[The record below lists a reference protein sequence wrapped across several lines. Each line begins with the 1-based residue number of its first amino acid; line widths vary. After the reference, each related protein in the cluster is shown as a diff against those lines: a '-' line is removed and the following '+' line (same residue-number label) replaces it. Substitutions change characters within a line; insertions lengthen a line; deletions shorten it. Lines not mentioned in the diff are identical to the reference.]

1 MNKIETLMK
10 NLKCTEA
17 EARQILADDEAIDK
31 GEKLFELSAEGK
43 KVAKSM
49 TIAGE
54 KTVKKS
60 VKRERKIDDE
70 KVAIIEKIAD
80 FLAKN
85 EGFVVEILKKEKE
98 ISLKVGENDYSVTL
112 TKHRPP
118 KKQRKFPQSGGFF
131 RARADFLRKKI
142 KIF

>member
-1 MNKIETLMK
+1 MNKKVKNLMDK
-10 NLKCTEA
+10 LKCTEA
-17 EARQILADDEAIDK
+17 EALQILADDEAIDK

-54 KTVKKS
+54 KTVKS
-60 VKRERKIDDE
+60 TAKRERKVDTE
-70 KVAIIEKIAD
+70 KVEIIDKIAE
-80 FLAKN
+80 FLSKN
-85 EGFVVEILKKEKE
+85 PNFSVEILKKEKE

-118 KKQRKFPQSGGFF
+118 KK
-131 RARADFLRKKI
+131 
-142 KIF
+142 

>member
-1 MNKIETLMK
+1 MVYTLDKIPKVCYNLGTIKKGVDTMNKIETLMAK
-10 NLKCTEA
+10 LKCTEA

-60 VKRERKIDDE
+60 VKRERKADDE

-85 EGFVVEILKKEKE
+85 KGFSVEILKKEKE
-98 ISLKVGENDYSVTL
+98 ISLKIGENDYSVTL

-118 KKQRKFPQSGGFF
+118 KK
-131 RARADFLRKKI
+131 
-142 KIF
+142 

>member
-70 KVAIIEKIAD
+70 KVAIIKKIAD

-85 EGFVVEILKKEKE
+85 EGFSVEILKKEKE
-98 ISLKVGENDYSVTL
+98 ISLKIGENDYSVTL

-118 KKQRKFPQSGGFF
+118 KK
-131 RARADFLRKKI
+131 
-142 KIF
+142 